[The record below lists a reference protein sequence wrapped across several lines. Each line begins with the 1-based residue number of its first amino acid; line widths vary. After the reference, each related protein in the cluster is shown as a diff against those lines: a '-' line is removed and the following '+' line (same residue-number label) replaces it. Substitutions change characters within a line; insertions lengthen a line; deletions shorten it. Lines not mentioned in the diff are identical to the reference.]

1 MDHGIGLVTV
11 LKMEAIPAVPPIKSS
26 TAVGE
31 NGALKISPAGTQA
44 LKPALA
50 ITQLQPMEEKDAL

>member
-1 MDHGIGLVTV
+1 MNHGFGIAVV
-11 LKMEAIPAVPPIKSS
+11 LEEEILLFVPPIKSS